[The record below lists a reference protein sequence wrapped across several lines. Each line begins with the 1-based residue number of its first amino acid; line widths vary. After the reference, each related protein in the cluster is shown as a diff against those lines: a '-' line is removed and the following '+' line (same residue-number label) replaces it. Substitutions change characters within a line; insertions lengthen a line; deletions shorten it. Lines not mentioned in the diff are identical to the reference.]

1 MKASL
6 NYTDLVIILFYLTII
21 VLWALRNRQAGS
33 SQAYFLAGRRM
44 TWPMVG
50 LSLFAAS
57 VSSATL
63 IGQSAEA
70 FKTGFA
76 VYNYQ
81 WISVLV
87 MVFFAVFFLP
97 FYINNGV
104 YTMPE
109 FLERRYDKRARYYF
123 SFITIIGNV
132 FLDAA
137 AALYAGGMIIKLIY
151 PAADLFVVIAI
162 LGFIAGVYTIPG
174 GLSSAISAEIV
185 QGVVLIFGSVLLAFL
200 AVNHIGGWEVF
211 FERLE
216 TGFWLHVVR
225 PMSDPAVPWPGMI
238 VGIPVLAFYFWG
250 NNQVMVQRV
259 LSAKSVDHGRKG
271 VLLVG
276 LLYLF
281 TLFIFIAPG
290 LVARLIPGL
299 FEQDIPLSLFGNEV
313 LEAGIDVNEVYPRLI
328 MKLMPVGIMGVVLAA
343 MISALTSS
351 LSASLNSASTLFTM
365 DFYQRLNPNAPN
377 GRLVIVGKISS
388 LVILVI
394 AVVWAPNIHRFG
406 SLVDYYQEMVSYL
419 APPIV
424 ALFILGLF
432 NKRVNGH
439 GAFAGLAMSFAVSV
453 VMLFFKSKIPLV
465 ANIHFLLFVPF
476 LFLFGAI
483 VTIAVSLLTRP
494 PSRDKIV
501 TNTWNK
507 TYWIAET
514 KALKGVPWYSNFRVL
529 SVGLIIACFFMFI
542 LFF

>member
-1 MKASL
+1 MTSSL
-6 NYTDLVIILFYLTII
+6 KIFDLAII
-21 VLWALRNRQAGS
+21 VVYIAIIVIWALKNRQASS
-33 SQAYFLAGRRM
+33 SQAYFLAGRSM

-70 FKTGFA
+70 YKTGFA

-97 FYINNGV
+97 FYIRNGV

-151 PAADLFVVIAI
+151 PEADLFVVIAI
-162 LGFIAGVYTIPG
+162 LGLIAGIYTIPG

-185 QGVVLIFGSVLLAFL
+185 QGVVLIIGSVLLAFL
-200 AVNHIGGWEVF
+200 AVNHIGGWDVF
-211 FERLE
+211 FDRLE
-216 TGFWLHVVR
+216 NGVWLHVVR
-225 PMSDPAVPWPGMI
+225 PMDDPAVPWLGMI

-259 LSAKSVDHGRKG
+259 LSAKSIDHGRKG

-299 FEQDIPLSLFGNEV
+299 FEQDIPITFFGQQV
-313 LEAGIDVNEVYPRLI
+313 LDAGIDVNEVYPRLI
-328 MKLMPVGIMGVVLAA
+328 MKLMPVGLMGIVLAA

-365 DFYQRLNPNAPN
+365 DFYQRFFPNADN
-377 GRLVIVGKISS
+377 GKLVLVGKVSS
-388 LVILVI
+388 LVILFI
-394 AVVWAPNIHRFG
+394 AVVWAPNIHKFG

-432 NKRVNGH
+432 NKRVNGQ
-439 GAFAGLAMSFAVSV
+439 GAFAGLVMSFAVSII
-453 VMLFFKSKIPLV
+453 MLLFKSKMPFFSNL
-465 ANIHFLLFVPF
+465 HFLVFVPF
-476 LFLFGAI
+476 LFLFGTI
-483 VTIAVSLLTRP
+483 VTIAVSYFTTP
-494 PSRDKIV
+494 PAPEKIAD
-501 TNTWNK
+501 NTWNK
-507 TYWIAET
+507 SYWTAET
-514 KALKGVPWYSNFRVL
+514 KELIGVPWHSNFRVL
-529 SVGLIIACFFMFI
+529 SIGLILACFIMFAI
-542 LFF
+542 FY